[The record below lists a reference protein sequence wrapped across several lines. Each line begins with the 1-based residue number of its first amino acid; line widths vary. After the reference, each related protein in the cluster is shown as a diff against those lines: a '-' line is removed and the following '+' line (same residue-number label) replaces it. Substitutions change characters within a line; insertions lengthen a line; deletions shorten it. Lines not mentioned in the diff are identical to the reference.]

1 MHFLCILLL
10 HIEIL
15 SLNNSNLKF
24 SNTWTKSANSALNKG
39 TKVKT
44 NTILYLTYCVKL
56 SIEDFVYGATDG
68 AVTTFAVVAGVI
80 GASLSP
86 SVILILGFANLF
98 ADGFSMSIG
107 NYLSQ
112 KTHREYIQNQRK
124 KEEWEI
130 DNLTAQEEGE
140 IRDIYKEKGFKEE
153 ILEEIVR
160 VITSKKKVWIDTM
173 MKEEL
178 GLIEDK
184 NRSPRDTAITTFVSF
199 NLIGMIPLVPFVLL
213 HVSGFS
219 RVWSTSD
226 AFVYS
231 IVFTAIAFFLIGTI
245 RGKVVKR
252 SLIRT
257 GFNTLAIGGIA
268 ASVAYLVGYLLSE
281 FV

>member
-1 MHFLCILLL
+1 M
-10 HIEIL
+10 
-15 SLNNSNLKF
+15 KF
-24 SNTWTKSANSALNKG
+24 
-39 TKVKT
+39 
-44 NTILYLTYCVKL
+44 

-68 AVTTFAVVAGVI
+68 AVTTFAVVAGVV

-86 SVILILGFANLF
+86 SVVLILGFANLF
-98 ADGFSMSIG
+98 ADGFSMSVG
-107 NYLSQ
+107 NYLSE
-112 KTHREYIQNQRK
+112 KTRREYIQNQRK

-130 DNLTAQEEGE
+130 NNLTVQEEEE
-140 IRDIYKEKGFKEE
+140 IRDIYKEKGFKDE

-184 NRSPRDTAITTFVSF
+184 NKSPRDSAITTFVSF
-199 NLIGMIPLVPFVLL
+199 NVIGMIPLIPFVLL
-213 HVSGFS
+213 YVSGFS
-219 RVWSTSD
+219 RVWSTFD

-231 IVFTAIAFFLIGTI
+231 IVFTAIAFYLVGTI
-245 RGKVVKR
+245 RGKVVKK